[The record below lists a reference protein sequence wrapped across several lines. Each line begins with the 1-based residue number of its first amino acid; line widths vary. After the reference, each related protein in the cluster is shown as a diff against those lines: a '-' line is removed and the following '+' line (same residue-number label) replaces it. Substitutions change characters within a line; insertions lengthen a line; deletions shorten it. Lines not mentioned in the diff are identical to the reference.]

1 LSVCLKQKCIFR
13 ARDISGRALS
23 LNKALVLIP
32 SRKKDK
38 EKKERRERRG
48 RGREARKYIL
58 STLVY

>member
-1 LSVCLKQKCIFR
+1 
-13 ARDISGRALS
+13 
-23 LNKALVLIP
+23 LIP